1 MPVIR
6 SPFSRVPEPVD
17 TSGAAEY
24 YRKVLG
30 RDISGLLPSD
40 VSAPV
45 GDEDVQ
51 PADVPVAPSSARKPI
66 DFSSLAGRTAG
77 VAPVVGVDS
86 GGVDVPRELSGPLAS
101 ALRTARTSS
110 VDPEETG
117 GIFDRLKDI
126 ASGVSPVSRLQR
138 LLPDFISEPIEGAQD
153 YVKKG
158 VAGALKYPLQGVQA
172 FVEEAA
178 ESKQEGAT
186 SLPFNPLT
194 FDYGDW
200 WDKTTSEDFDIEIRP
215 VQGLTGSTSRAARY
229 TDNTIDFVVGEIL
242 LDPWTYSTLGAGK
255 FAGAAGRSTLGSQLA
270 NNVDLVAQF
279 GDDAMK
285 KAGAFAVRLG
295 EHGVPRQIR
304 EAAVKLGLMD
314 AAGVRLFGVPVPGT
328 AGLAGAAGRAVG
340 GARARLG
347 DIGGGRLAGVATVG
361 SRKALIDIARDSGG
375 RLTPKQIGG
384 AFAVYSSSIKAKAD
398 HALWAAQ
405 NGAYIRTFADQLNND
420 PNASTVIDYLD
431 GLIPIEAVPAASR
444 ENAELLRSEFA
455 RLLEDA
461 NQLRRKLAE
470 KHGVQVDEIKSIDDY
485 FMRTLTDE
493 AKDFLKSRKALGD
506 RFKTIAEDMAINLD
520 EQGSFMQG
528 RVLEKGKKWLGE
540 PLERGGLNEINERSV
555 AELGFKWFDDAPGN
569 VLAKYVDN
577 IGRDIQRTFF
587 VDELFRLAPDQ
598 IAPIVEKVVP
608 NRTIAKGVEKAM
620 TRWTK
625 LLNTYNRRI
634 TGDTGSVYSES
645 AESLNNILDGARK
658 IVDDAFEQSE
668 EARAAVRG
676 LREEVDSQLEEL
688 EKLRTYA
695 ASAGEG
701 LRRDYEAYVGPLER
715 QLRDFRA
722 ALDSGEGE
730 RFAAREW
737 LLARHAELFPDAVTR
752 PSQPQQLANQIIRE
766 LERVLGGAAR
776 TSAVA
781 KTTRQALTTR
791 PDIIVD
797 VAGQNMA
804 LPVVRKEVGRL
815 SRAVSAAKNKFD
827 RLVKADPDLQ
837 EYDNAVDQFNKV
849 ASRFDTA
856 AAVAGER
863 SQWEQTFGEMYREDI
878 ESIARIIGEMP
889 QGFRVPRIAD
899 DAAPDFELYDDTI
912 EMVPVELLAGMR
924 GNELNYDVADL
935 AQDISDN
942 GIKNPLIITYGIKDK
957 RAYLAEGNHRLQ
969 AAIDAGFTHV
979 PARVNRTWEAADE
992 GVPVRGWTFT
1002 SRPPA
1007 EIKPS
1012 QIMDFEVLPKGT
1024 GELTGPSAEAAAEWV
1039 RKARIT
1045 LDQLN
1050 VVELEPAERDLWERL
1065 LTNLLAHE
1073 ADLAKAERHL
1083 DMAGNIQERLFGPN
1097 GLMETVREDLLQ
1109 DWDVLSRNF
1118 QNIQASPEMLAVL
1131 GEWDSGVRRVLQT
1144 PEGLRDLSRAYNLYY
1159 RWFKATAIL
1168 TPGFTVR
1175 NGLTAAFNNAVAGV
1189 SLNDMRKGV
1198 KFARALRERG
1208 GIWGTKARKDIR
1220 TRGGAATVMK
1230 RLGLD
1235 PQEAEIYDNAF
1246 KSVLASGGGQAIDDV
1261 VPRLG
1266 RSNRVYNSKFRQF
1279 MADHGYGFRP
1289 FRGRLSNAART
1300 MNGTVEMA
1308 ARMGMALNGARQ
1320 GFTVAENA
1328 ARISR
1333 YHFDYTDLSQL
1344 DVMAR
1349 RVIPFWLFMS
1359 RNVPLQL
1366 TNQVARPSMYLS
1378 WGKLRDATEEYEDP
1392 LMADWRRRRGAL
1404 NLPWG
1409 AVLDLDLP
1417 FQDVQGQLEAFSPP
1431 SLAGS
1436 VTPILRSPVEL
1447 MLGERIAFGGSYP
1460 YSTDYRGAGL
1470 SDLPAA
1476 FLGWIG
1482 GVGDAEGRTVMGRD
1496 GLMVTERFAGPLAGL
1511 APPLQQLQ
1519 RIGAAAQIP
1528 KDLLGGPETYYERD
1542 PVSTLLSYGGLG
1554 YSKITPEE
1562 RERTVRSRQYELQKE
1577 LEMLRQTGKLRE
1589 R

>member
-1 MPVIR
+1 MPIIR
-6 SPFSRVPEPVD
+6 SPFSQPVQRPANLDRDVLPAEPVERPS
-17 TSGAAEY
+17 TGIPKIAS
-24 YRKVLG
+24 
-30 RDISGLLPSD
+30 LP
-40 VSAPV
+40 VSAP
-45 GDEDVQ
+45 
-51 PADVPVAPSSARKPI
+51 
-66 DFSSLAGRTAG
+66 T
-77 VAPVVGVDS
+77 
-86 GGVDVPRELSGPLAS
+86 VDVPTGGDRRAGVPAQLIPKLGAAQRDVLTGSQVSG
-101 ALRTARTSS
+101 
-110 VDPEETG
+110 EETK
-117 GIFDRLKDI
+117 GILDNLRDI
-126 ASGVSPVSRLQR
+126 ASGISPVSRLQR

-242 LDPWTYSTLGAGK
+242 LDPWTYSTLGAGR

-347 DIGGGRLAGVATVG
+347 DIGGGRLAGLATVG

-528 RVLEKGKKWLGE
+528 RVLGKGKKWLGE

-676 LREEVDSQLEEL
+676 LREEVDAQLEEL

-827 RLVKADPDLQ
+827 RLMKADPDLQ

-878 ESIARIIGEMP
+878 ASIERI
-889 QGFRVPRIAD
+889 
-899 DAAPDFELYDDTI
+899 
-912 EMVPVELLAGMR
+912 
-924 GNELNYDVADL
+924 
-935 AQDISDN
+935 
-942 GIKNPLIITYGIKDK
+942 
-957 RAYLAEGNHRLQ
+957 LAELPG
-969 AAIDAGFTHV
+969 
-979 PARVNRTWEAADE
+979 P
-992 GVPVRGWTFT
+992 PVRETVKDL
-1002 SRPPA
+1002 SDA
-1007 EIKPS
+1007 ELIYGAKAMLEDGLDDPFGLQRYMDWSDASIEYSGEVQARGFDMENLPEDLVAAGKKASEVPTDPS
-1012 QIMDFEVLPKGT
+1012 TVAV
-1024 GELTGPSAEAAAEWV
+1024 SEWV
-1039 RKARIT
+1039 RKARTT

-1144 PEGLRDLSRAYNLYY
+1144 REGLRDLSRAYNLYY
-1159 RWFKATAIL
+1159 RWFKSTAIL

-1175 NGLTAAFNNAVAGV
+1175 NGFTAAFNNAVAGV
-1189 SLNDMRKGV
+1189 SPKDMRDGI

-1208 GIWGTKARKDIR
+1208 GIWGTKRRKEIR
-1220 TRGGAATVMK
+1220 SRGGAATVMS
-1230 RLGLD
+1230 RLGLN

-1366 TNQVARPSMYLS
+1366 TNQVARPSMYVS
-1378 WGKLRDATEEYEDP
+1378 WSKLRDATEEYEDP
-1392 LMADWRRRRGAL
+1392 LMADWRRRRGGL

-1409 AVLDLDLP
+1409 AVLDFDLP
-1417 FQDVQGQLEAFSPP
+1417 FQDVQGQLEAFTPM
-1431 SLAGS
+1431 SLLGS
-1436 VTPILRSPVEL
+1436 ATPIIRAPLEFGT
-1447 MLGERIAFGGSYP
+1447 GERIAFGGSYP
-1460 YSTDYRGAGL
+1460 YSTDYRRAGL
-1470 SDLPAA
+1470 SDIPAA
-1476 FLGWIG
+1476 FAGWIG
-1482 GVGDAEGRTVMGRD
+1482 GLGDAEGATTTGADGVM
-1496 GLMVTERFAGPLAGL
+1496 VSERFAGPVAGL
-1511 APPLQQLQ
+1511 LPPLGQLQ
-1519 RIGAAAQIP
+1519 RVLSAAQVP
-1528 KDLLGGPETYYERD
+1528 QELLGGPENYYERD
-1542 PVSTLLSYGGLG
+1542 PWGALLGGYGGLG
-1554 YSKITPEE
+1554 YDKITPQE
-1562 RERTVRSRQYELQKE
+1562 RDSTVRYREYELQKE
-1577 LEMLRQTGKLRE
+1577 LEKLRQTGKLRE